1 MLANTSREAYN
12 SIKPKLGTNQKRVLD
27 TIKDFEPVTND
38 MIAKLLNWE
47 INRVTGRVHEL
58 AEYGIIEQSGY
69 GLTSS
74 GRRAKAWVT
83 KKQDDNNAKNKKGR
97 IYEFEECPKKKVQNE
112 KYQEGKGLE

>member
-12 SIKPKLGTNQKRVLD
+12 SIKPKLGAKQKQVLD

-58 AEYGIIEQSGY
+58 AELGLIEQSGY

-83 KKQDDNNAKNKKGR
+83 KKSEDDDKNKKGR
-97 IYEFEECPKKKVQNE
+97 IYE
-112 KYQEGKGLE
+112 